1 MSKGSSKLPG
11 PIGKALVVGSG
22 LLASGSLEKVADL
35 AGEKLEQAN
44 AEAKAKNHRMT
55 AVLTGFLLAL
65 ERAEEEQVLQR
76 SNR

>member
-11 PIGKALVVGSG
+11 PIVKALAVGSG
-22 LLASGSLEKVADL
+22 LLASGSLEVADL

-44 AEAKAKNHRMT
+44 AEAKAKNLRMT
-55 AVLTGFLLAL
+55 ALLTGFLLAL
-65 ERAEEEQVLQR
+65 EKGEQEQVLQR